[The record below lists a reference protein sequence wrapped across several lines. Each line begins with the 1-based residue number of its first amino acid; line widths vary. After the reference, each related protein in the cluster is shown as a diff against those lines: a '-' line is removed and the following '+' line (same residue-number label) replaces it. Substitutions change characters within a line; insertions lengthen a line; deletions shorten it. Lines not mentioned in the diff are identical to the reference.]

1 MELFKR
7 TKRNN
12 NRLNINN
19 TNEMIIIYKIN
30 DEDNE
35 DSEDNQYEDSEDN
48 QDEDKYEIKLFGK
61 KFIENNKNNCKII
74 IDNKEQDLIE
84 YLKINKNEKIL
95 KIKLKEIKTITD
107 MSYMFYGC
115 NSLISLSD
123 ISNWNT
129 SSITDMSS
137 IFCECESLFSIPISE
152 WKTNSVT
159 NMSYMFYKCK
169 NFKSLN
175 DIQKWNTS
183 SVTNMSYMFYGCK
196 NLESLSSISSW
207 DVQSVTNMEYMFY
220 DCTNSLSSDNSLD
233 NISKWNLSNYL
244 NDNNMFNGGKS
255 ISSYKEQKKTVFDK
269 IIGHCFNQ

>member
-30 DEDNE
+30 GK
-35 DSEDNQYEDSEDN
+35 DN
-48 QDEDKYEIKLFGK
+48 QDEDKYEIKLFGE

-107 MSYMFYGC
+107 MSYMFSGC
-115 NSLISLSD
+115 NSLESLTY

-129 SSITDMSS
+129 
-137 IFCECESLFSIPISE
+137 
-152 WKTNSVT
+152 N
-159 NMSYMFYKCK
+159 
-169 NFKSLN
+169 
-175 DIQKWNTS
+175 
-183 SVTNMSYMFYGCK
+183 
-196 NLESLSSISSW
+196 NLLI
-207 DVQSVTNMEYMFY
+207 
-220 DCTNSLSSDNSLD
+220 
-233 NISKWNLSNYL
+233 
-244 NDNNMFNGGKS
+244 
-255 ISSYKEQKKTVFDK
+255 
-269 IIGHCFNQ
+269 